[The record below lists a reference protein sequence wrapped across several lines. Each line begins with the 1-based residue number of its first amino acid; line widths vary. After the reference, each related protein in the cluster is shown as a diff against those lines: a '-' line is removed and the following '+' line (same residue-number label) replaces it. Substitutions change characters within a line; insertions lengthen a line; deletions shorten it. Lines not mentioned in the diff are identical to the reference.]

1 MTTVIN
7 LASLIQNVELKNV
20 DIEKMSKAVQNGQ
33 SFEDVLKGIVEELKA
48 KTNADVSASSD
59 KKVSNSNSNHSQ
71 DKISQNKMSD
81 EKNNKWT
88 SVSNSPEDAT
98 QNKVSKTNSD
108 TGNLSSNSNIA
119 TEKLKESL
127 KSLDSATQQITQNSQ
142 NSQNSQVKETGEK
155 ISTNHPSK
163 TDQINQKDP
172 PKQVIISKEGKKDVN
187 NPNWKEIKEDIG
199 QQPENHQTAIDK
211 SDKNDTPKE
220 SNQGK
225 NVLND
230 SVVAQTKNTVKNGNP
245 NVEKVPN
252 SSTLQNA
259 KTIQNDLP
267 KVNEVN
273 DNAKSGTDH
282 ITDESNKTADLTGQ
296 MKRPL
301 SQELPAVDANINKST
316 NPSATSNLIAD
327 ANEPINTTRSAEIV
341 QTVKTAENKSAEN
354 SYNNNVTQ
362 QKTSTNTILLTDAL
376 KVLTEKPRNV
386 ETQNLN
392 VNKGNNVSINQ
403 TNQQKQILAN
413 SKDVVIA
420 INNDTNL
427 EKGVV
432 QAKSEKTN
440 NNQNIV
446 QNNSNVP
453 MKTLTSPIVTSTSK
467 TNSAIPVQPTDSGAL
482 KNDDAI
488 KQVKHTENQNAKVQ
502 STKEVK
508 EVTGAAVAVN
518 ESTITKVVQGY
529 SDAKGNK
536 NGIHTS
542 IEQANGDTK
551 TILIGNM
558 DSTNGIINVKN
569 DYNIENV
576 DDELVSRNNSK
587 DVNQTLDLLTK
598 FSKFT
603 NESQVILLIPTLLN
617 KVENSNSINSI
628 SSNANGFA
636 NSKGSSERSE
646 KSSASVVSNVATVIS
661 NPILRVE
668 AKINASPE
676 KIMESLSNAR
686 NITENA
692 VKNGDNVTPSTTT
705 QSIYL
710 QQMLIRDAKTDVKAG
725 MNAST
730 IANGNEDNKK
740 ISNSNALIM
749 SELVKNV
756 KIPKLEDNSSN
767 NKSSEVFDRIVDSR
781 TRQGNYDDQRYIDS
795 YKNLRNNTD
804 DVSKN
809 KLEIKSIKIEY
820 TEKKDDSNSG
830 NSKDTLESK
839 PNVSNKFTERLAE
852 LSYKTNTGRESGS
865 GLSSSEST
873 PSNSSSKTSDLDL
886 AERLQNSRNLEEIY
900 EKIKQF
906 ATSYKLEEKVQ
917 MKLYP
922 EQLGNLD
929 VELKKEG
936 KQIQIVFLA
945 ENEKAKDTIEK
956 NSHILRDRLASLD
969 FEVRTFEVKVKE
981 EEERYYD
988 QKQGQEEGKN
998 QNNQNGRN
1006 SRNGKGYQESKE
1018 DNENINRKWVI
1029 KDDDER

>member
-1 MTTVIN
+1 LTTNVIN
-7 LASLIQNVELKNV
+7 LTNLIQSAEAANV
-20 DIEKMSKAVQNGQ
+20 DLKKINEAIQNGQ

-71 DKISQNKMSD
+71 DKVSD
-81 EKNNKWT
+81 EKNSKVT
-88 SVSNSPEDAT
+88 SVSNSPEDVA
-98 QNKVSKTNSD
+98 QNKVGKTNSS
-108 TGNLSSNSNIA
+108 TGNVPSNSNVA

-127 KSLDSATQQITQNSQ
+127 ESLDSATQQITQNSQ
-142 NSQNSQVKETGEK
+142 NSQNSQNNQVKETGEK
-155 ISTNHPSK
+155 ISTNQ
-163 TDQINQKDP
+163 TNQ
-172 PKQVIISKEGKKDVN
+172 PKQVIIGKDSAKDVD

-211 SDKNDTPKE
+211 SDKNDTSKE

-230 SVVAQTKNTVKNGNP
+230 SVVAQAKNVAKNGN
-245 NVEKVPN
+245 
-252 SSTLQNA
+252 Q
-259 KTIQNDLP
+259 Q
-267 KVNEVN
+267 
-273 DNAKSGTDH
+273 
-282 ITDESNKTADLTGQ
+282 ITDESSKSADLTGQ

-316 NPSATSNLIAD
+316 NPGATSNLIAD
-327 ANEPINTTRSAEIV
+327 AKQPINTTKSAEIV
-341 QTVKTAENKSAEN
+341 QTVKTAEDKSTEN

-362 QKTSTNTILLTDAL
+362 QKTSTNTMLLTDAL

-413 SKDVVIA
+413 AKDVVIA
-420 INNDTNL
+420 INSDTNL

-453 MKTLTSPIVTSTSK
+453 MKTLTSTTVTPTSK
-467 TNSAIPVQPTDSGAL
+467 ATSVVTTENNNGENSKSKKNEAAVTINPTDFGAL

-518 ESTITKVVQGY
+518 ESTITKAVQGY
-529 SDAKGNK
+529 NDAKGNK
-536 NGIHTS
+536 DVIHTS
-542 IEQANGDTK
+542 IDQANGDAK
-551 TILIGNM
+551 VVLIGNM
-558 DSTNGIINVKN
+558 DSPNGIINVKN

-576 DDELVSRNNSK
+576 DDELVSRNNSN

-598 FSKFT
+598 FSRFT

-628 SSNANGFA
+628 NSNTNGFA
-636 NSKGSSERSE
+636 NSKGTSEKSE
-646 KSSASVVSNVATVIS
+646 KSSVNVVNVVSNVATVIS

-668 AKINASPE
+668 AKINASAE
-676 KIMESLSNAR
+676 KIMESLSSAR
-686 NITENA
+686 NIAENA

-756 KIPKLEDNSSN
+756 KISKLEDNSSN
-767 NKSSEVFDRIVDSR
+767 NKSTEVFDRIADGR
-781 TRQGNYDDQRYIDS
+781 TKQGNYDDQKYVDS

-830 NSKDTLESK
+830 NSKDTLEGK
-839 PNVSNKFTERLAE
+839 PNVSNKFVERLAE

-865 GLSSSEST
+865 ALSTSESAA
-873 PSNSSSKTSDLDL
+873 SNSPSKSDLDL

-969 FEVRTFEVKVKE
+969 FEVKTFEVKVK

-1029 KDDDER
+1029 EDDDER

>member
-1 MTTVIN
+1 MTTNVIN
-7 LASLIQNVELKNV
+7 LTNLIQSAEAANV
-20 DIEKMSKAVQNGQ
+20 DLKKINEAIQNGQ

-71 DKISQNKMSD
+71 DKVSD
-81 EKNNKWT
+81 EKNSKVT
-88 SVSNSPEDAT
+88 SVSNSPEDVA
-98 QNKVSKTNSD
+98 QNKVGKTNSS
-108 TGNLSSNSNIA
+108 TGNVPSNSNVA

-127 KSLDSATQQITQNSQ
+127 ESLDSATQQITQNSQ
-142 NSQNSQVKETGEK
+142 NSQNSQNNQVKETGEK
-155 ISTNHPSK
+155 ISTNQ
-163 TDQINQKDP
+163 TNQ
-172 PKQVIISKEGKKDVN
+172 PKQVIIGKDSAKDVD

-211 SDKNDTPKE
+211 SDKNDTSKE

-230 SVVAQTKNTVKNGNP
+230 SVVAQAKNVAKNGN
-245 NVEKVPN
+245 
-252 SSTLQNA
+252 Q
-259 KTIQNDLP
+259 Q
-267 KVNEVN
+267 
-273 DNAKSGTDH
+273 
-282 ITDESNKTADLTGQ
+282 ITDESSKSADLTGQ

-316 NPSATSNLIAD
+316 NPGATSNLIAD
-327 ANEPINTTRSAEIV
+327 AKQPINTTKSAEIV
-341 QTVKTAENKSAEN
+341 QTVKTAEDKSTEN

-362 QKTSTNTILLTDAL
+362 QKTSTNTMLLTDAL

-413 SKDVVIA
+413 AKDVVIA
-420 INNDTNL
+420 INSDTNL

-453 MKTLTSPIVTSTSK
+453 MKTLTSTTVTPTSK
-467 TNSAIPVQPTDSGAL
+467 ATSVVTTENNNGENSKSKKNEAAVTINPTDFGAL

-518 ESTITKVVQGY
+518 ESTITKAVQGY
-529 SDAKGNK
+529 NDAKGNK
-536 NGIHTS
+536 DVIHTS
-542 IEQANGDTK
+542 IDQANGDAK
-551 TILIGNM
+551 VVLIGNM
-558 DSTNGIINVKN
+558 DSPNGIINVKN

-576 DDELVSRNNSK
+576 DDELVSRNNSN

-598 FSKFT
+598 FSRFT

-628 SSNANGFA
+628 NSNTNGFA
-636 NSKGSSERSE
+636 NSKGTSEKSE
-646 KSSASVVSNVATVIS
+646 KSSVNVVNVVSNVATVIS

-668 AKINASPE
+668 AKINASAE
-676 KIMESLSNAR
+676 KIMESLSSAR
-686 NITENA
+686 NIAENA

-756 KIPKLEDNSSN
+756 KISKLEDNSSN
-767 NKSSEVFDRIVDSR
+767 NKSTEVFDRIADGR
-781 TRQGNYDDQRYIDS
+781 TKQGNYDDQKYVDS

-865 GLSSSEST
+865 ALSTSESAA
-873 PSNSSSKTSDLDL
+873 SNSPSKSDLDL

-969 FEVRTFEVKVKE
+969 FEVKTFEVKVK

-1029 KDDDER
+1029 EDDDER

>member
-1 MTTVIN
+1 LTTNVIN
-7 LASLIQNVELKNV
+7 LTNLIQSAEAANV
-20 DIEKMSKAVQNGQ
+20 DLKKINEAIQNGQ

-71 DKISQNKMSD
+71 DKVSD
-81 EKNNKWT
+81 EKNSKVT
-88 SVSNSPEDAT
+88 SVSNSPEDVA
-98 QNKVSKTNSD
+98 QNKVGKTNSS
-108 TGNLSSNSNIA
+108 TGNVPSNSNVA

-127 KSLDSATQQITQNSQ
+127 ESLDSATQQITQNSQ
-142 NSQNSQVKETGEK
+142 NSQNSQNNQVKETGEK
-155 ISTNHPSK
+155 ISTNQ
-163 TDQINQKDP
+163 TNQ
-172 PKQVIISKEGKKDVN
+172 PKQVIIGKDSAKDVD

-211 SDKNDTPKE
+211 SDKNDTSKE

-230 SVVAQTKNTVKNGNP
+230 SVVAQAKNVAKNGN
-245 NVEKVPN
+245 
-252 SSTLQNA
+252 Q
-259 KTIQNDLP
+259 Q
-267 KVNEVN
+267 
-273 DNAKSGTDH
+273 
-282 ITDESNKTADLTGQ
+282 ITDESSKSADLTGQ

-316 NPSATSNLIAD
+316 NPGATSNLIAD
-327 ANEPINTTRSAEIV
+327 AKQPINTTKSAEIV
-341 QTVKTAENKSAEN
+341 QTVKTAEDKSTEN

-362 QKTSTNTILLTDAL
+362 QKTSTNTMLLTDAL

-413 SKDVVIA
+413 AKDVVIA
-420 INNDTNL
+420 INSDTNL

-453 MKTLTSPIVTSTSK
+453 MKTLTSTTVTPTSK
-467 TNSAIPVQPTDSGAL
+467 ATSVVTTENNNGENSKSKKNEAAVTINPTDFGAL

-518 ESTITKVVQGY
+518 ESTITKAVQGY
-529 SDAKGNK
+529 NDAKGNK
-536 NGIHTS
+536 DVIHTS
-542 IEQANGDTK
+542 IDQANGDAK
-551 TILIGNM
+551 VVLIGNM
-558 DSTNGIINVKN
+558 DSPNGIINVKN

-576 DDELVSRNNSK
+576 DDELVSRNNSN

-598 FSKFT
+598 FSRFT

-628 SSNANGFA
+628 NSNTNGFA
-636 NSKGSSERSE
+636 NSKGTSEKSE
-646 KSSASVVSNVATVIS
+646 KSSVNVVNVVSNVATVIS

-668 AKINASPE
+668 AKINASAE
-676 KIMESLSNAR
+676 KIMESLSSAR
-686 NITENA
+686 NIAENA

-756 KIPKLEDNSSN
+756 KISKLEDNSSN
-767 NKSSEVFDRIVDSR
+767 NKSTEVFDRIADGR
-781 TRQGNYDDQRYIDS
+781 TKQGNYDDQKYVDS

-865 GLSSSEST
+865 ALSTSESAA
-873 PSNSSSKTSDLDL
+873 SNSPSKSDLDL

-969 FEVRTFEVKVKE
+969 FEVKTFEVKVK

-1029 KDDDER
+1029 EDDDER